1 MAIPQAKL
9 REIVFQL
16 LYSHDTGR
24 TDELSSISLLMKE
37 LQVARSG
44 VYQAMIKANAIQ
56 QNLHE
61 IDAVITDAV
70 HGYTFDRI
78 QVVERNIL
86 RLGVFELTIEKTAPP
101 KVSISEAMRLGR
113 KFASPES
120 ANFIN
125 AILDNIHKQMIGENP
140 KLDALEQSV
149 KEMEAKEKITPPLN
163 YSELCKSDGID
174 GSENINDKIL
184 DDEKLDLKDLDEKKF
199 KPLNNSY

>member
-37 LQVARSG
+37 LKIARSG
-44 VYQAMIKANAIQ
+44 VYQAMIKANTIQ
-56 QNLHE
+56 QNLNE
-61 IDAVITDAV
+61 IDATITDAV

-86 RLGVFELTIEKTAPP
+86 RLGVFELTIEKTTPP

-113 KFASPES
+113 KFASPEA

-140 KLDALEQSV
+140 ELDALEQSV
-149 KEMEAKEKITPPLN
+149 KELEAKEIITPPLN
-163 YSELCKSDGID
+163 YSEFCKP
-174 GSENINDKIL
+174 ND
-184 DDEKLDLKDLDEKKF
+184 DDDDDD
-199 KPLNNSY
+199 NSL

>member
-24 TDELSSISLLMKE
+24 TEEQSSIALLMKE

-44 VYQAMIKANAIQ
+44 VHQAMIKANAIQ
-56 QNLHE
+56 QNLPE
-61 IDAVITDAV
+61 IDAAITKAV
-70 HGYTFDRI
+70 HSYTFDRI
-78 QVVERNIL
+78 QLVERNIL
-86 RLGVFELTIEKTAPP
+86 RLGVFELIIEKTTPP

-125 AILDNIHKQMIGENP
+125 AILDNIYKQIIGENP
-140 KLDALEQSV
+140 AFDSIEQSV
-149 KEMEAKEKITPPLN
+149 KEMEVKEKIIPQID
-163 YSELCKSDGID
+163 YSQVCES
-174 GSENINDKIL
+174 NDKDIN
-184 DDEKLDLKDLDEKKF
+184 ENKDQT
-199 KPLNNSY
+199 PQ